1 MLIRYLV
8 YKEFLQMWRNRFL
21 KVLALIYPVVI
32 MCVFPWV
39 MNMEVKNVA
48 VVVVDNDRSTLS
60 QQLVHRIEASHYF
73 VFKGQKTSYADALSA
88 VEQSEADVIVE
99 LPAHFERDR
108 RRGETPQV
116 LIAVNAVNGSK
127 GMLGAAYMNRIVT
140 EAVTPE
146 GLITALNDRV
156 STLYL
161 YNKHLDSKLFMI
173 PSLMGLLLMIVCG
186 ALPALNI
193 VSEKEAGTIEAINV
207 TPVSKSVFIMA
218 KLIPYWLLGL
228 VVMTICFGL
237 AWLIYGFTCEGNLGL
252 VYLLALLLAFVFSGF
267 GLVISNYNQTM
278 QQAMFVLWFF
288 LLVFMLMSGLLTP
301 VRSMPRWAYLTTYIN
316 PVTYFIDGIRTV
328 FVRGGDFHSILPQL
342 LGLTG
347 FAVFFDSWAI
357 LSYRKNS

>member
-1 MLIRYLV
+1 M
-8 YKEFLQMWRNRFL
+8 
-21 KVLALIYPVVI
+21 
-32 MCVFPWV
+32 
-39 MNMEVKNVA
+39 
-48 VVVVDNDRSTLS
+48 
-60 QQLVHRIEASHYF
+60 H
-73 VFKGQKTSYADALSA
+73 
-88 VEQSEADVIVE
+88 
-99 LPAHFERDR
+99 
-108 RRGETPQV
+108 
-116 LIAVNAVNGSK
+116 
-127 GMLGAAYMNRIVT
+127 
-140 EAVTPE
+140 
-146 GLITALNDRV
+146 
-156 STLYL
+156 
-161 YNKHLDSKLFMI
+161 
-173 PSLMGLLLMIVCG
+173 
-186 ALPALNI
+186 
-193 VSEKEAGTIEAINV
+193 
-207 TPVSKSVFIMA
+207 VSKSVFIMA

-347 FAVFFDSWAI
+347 FAVFFDSWAV